1 MPGFK
6 FMINYILKS
15 ILVGTPSY
23 EKNLN
28 SLEGSSY
35 LRKKWAWAV
44 RRGFSN
50 FLLTKLSLNY
60 PVPRTNRWK
69 NRFLQCFHISKLI
82 SARHWT
88 DSMHIIHSH
97 VLTTRQDCRSTVR
110 HQHFSLYFC
119 AHIPRPMPPTAFRAI
134 ANSVNKPLHIQ
145 LQLHAQRRHTPPVL
159 LLEGQAETPLPHLSP
174 IPGLS
179 SLKTTKAF
187 VL

>member
-1 MPGFK
+1 MFPIDSKKNLIRHYLLKYNVSINMIYCTCTQIKCK
-6 FMINYILKS
+6 FNCTSQLKRNACYSCSVYVHWGPLCVSNLYFSLYFDLDIVKFCLVLNLWS
-15 ILVGTPSY
+15 ITSWKAFWWVHLLMK
-23 EKNLN
+23 KNLN

-97 VLTTRQDCRSTVR
+97 VLTTRQDCRST
-110 HQHFSLYFC
+110 L
-119 AHIPRPMPPTAFRAI
+119 
-134 ANSVNKPLHIQ
+134 
-145 LQLHAQRRHTPPVL
+145 
-159 LLEGQAETPLPHLSP
+159 
-174 IPGLS
+174 
-179 SLKTTKAF
+179 
-187 VL
+187 